1 MGYVFFN
8 GGGALSNHLANRK
21 QKSGIELGFLPG
33 RTTDINGVPVAQFLD
48 YLQWL
53 GRRPV

>member
-33 RTTDINGVPVAQFLD
+33 RTTDINGVTVAQFLD